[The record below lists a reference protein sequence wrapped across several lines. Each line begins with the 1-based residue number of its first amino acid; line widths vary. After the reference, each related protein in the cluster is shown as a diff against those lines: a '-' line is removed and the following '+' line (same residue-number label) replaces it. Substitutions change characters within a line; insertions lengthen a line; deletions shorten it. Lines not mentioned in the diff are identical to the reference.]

1 MCKNQRSYGILYDI
15 AKGGNYIGAAGSRS
29 KKTGEF
35 VANYDEI
42 FIEFMDHP

>member
-1 MCKNQRSYGILYDI
+1 MQKSEMIRNFI
-15 AKGGNYIGAAGSRS
+15 AEGGNYIGAAGSRS

-35 VANYDEI
+35 VANCDEI